1 MKKVLVTG
9 AMGQLGKSL
18 QRISVAYTD
27 LEFLW
32 TDVDQMDITNQQDV
46 LSVFRDFD
54 PDFCINCAAYTQV
67 DLAEQE
73 PEKARLINVDA
84 VGNLIE
90 ACNEKQCT
98 LFHISTDFVFDGKS
112 DIPYTESSKPNPLS
126 IYGRT
131 KLEGEEKVFNHAKQF
146 IIFRTSWVF
155 SEFGKNFVKTMLHLS
170 ETHSELQV
178 VDDQTGSP
186 TYAGDLARHIL
197 DIMLSGKPEN
207 ETYHFCNQGATTWF
221 DFAKAIFTLT
231 GKKLEVIP
239 IASEDFGAAAV
250 RPAYSVLDCS
260 KIQKAL
266 GAQIRPWLQGLEDCL
281 QRLQSIY

>member
-9 AMGQLGKSL
+9 AGGQLGKSL
-18 QRISVAYTD
+18 QRISEVYED

-32 TDVDQMDITNQQDV
+32 TDVDQMDITNRQDV

-84 VGNLIE
+84 VGHLIQ
-90 ACNEKQCT
+90 ACNEKHCA

-112 DIPYTESSKPNPLS
+112 DAPYTEYSKPNPLS
-126 IYGRT
+126 VYGQT
-131 KLEGEEKVFNHAKQF
+131 KLEGEEKVIIEAKQF
-146 IIFRTSWVF
+146 VVIRTSWVF
-155 SEFGKNFVKTMLHLS
+155 SEFGKNFFKTMLQLS

-178 VDDQTGSP
+178 VNDQTGCP
-186 TYAGDLARHIL
+186 TYAGDLARQLLQI
-197 DIMLSGKPEN
+197 ILSGKVEN
-207 ETYHFCNQGATTWF
+207 EIYHFSNQGVTTWY
-221 DFAKAIFTLT
+221 DFAKAIFTLK
-231 GKKLEVIP
+231 GRKIEVIP
-239 IASEDFGAAAV
+239 IASADFGAAAE

-260 KIQKAL
+260 KIQKGL
-266 GAQIRPWLQGLEDCL
+266 GVQIRPWIQALQDCI
-281 QRLQSIY
+281 QRV

>member
-9 AMGQLGKSL
+9 AKGQLGKSL
-18 QRISVAYTD
+18 QRISGAYED
-27 LEFLW
+27 LEFHW
-32 TDVDQMDITNQQDV
+32 TDVDHMDITNRQEV

-90 ACNEKQCT
+90 ACNENHCT

-112 DIPYTESSKPNPLS
+112 DTPYTESSKPNPLS
-126 IYGRT
+126 VYGRT
-131 KLEGEEKVFNHAKQF
+131 KLEGEEMVFNQANQYS
-146 IIFRTSWVF
+146 IFRTSWVF
-155 SEFGKNFVKTMLHLS
+155 SEFGKNFVKTMLQLS
-170 ETHSELQV
+170 EAHSELQV
-178 VDDQTGSP
+178 VDDQTGCP
-186 TYAGDLARHIL
+186 TYAGDLAGHMLEMIL
-197 DIMLSGKPEN
+197 TGKGGN
-207 ETYHFCNQGATTWF
+207 ETYHFCNQGATTWY

-239 IASEDFGAAAV
+239 IGSKDFGSAAE

-266 GAQIRPWLQGLEDCL
+266 GSQIRPWLQGLQDCL
-281 QRLQSIY
+281 QRLQGTY